1 MYIRRLAFV
10 STLLAPVLLGSALNA
25 ADKQS
30 IKGPGKAI
38 LGITMTPPSTADLEK
53 AIDPTLGS
61 TDGATATNG
70 GKVTP
75 GQTGTPFLPSP
86 GGKVTPGQT
95 GTQTAGGS
103 STTRSGTKPTNP
115 GDKVNFDTGV
125 AVINVH
131 PDTAASNMGIKKGD
145 IITRVNG
152 RTISS
157 MEDLRQEVSSRE
169 PGDPVEV
176 EYMRAGK
183 AYKGNNYLGD
193 WPENIP
199 WTPIDRAAEQS
210 YRNAQKESFER
221 RVEKLAKLKDEN
233 AKMQDEIAQAE
244 AKQNATDQGLLAK
257 DPESFARMEA
267 AKPARDLLST
277 MDKALANGAMDAPIN
292 ATQLPT
298 VLPAWQLAYA
308 LKVDETPKLA
318 QNPQADSV
326 SPVQVA
332 LAGSSENQTGI
343 AVSFHYGFS
352 VQDR

>member
-1 MYIRRLAFV
+1 MSVRRLAFF

-25 ADKQS
+25 ADPPSKS
-30 IKGPGKAI
+30 GKNKAI
-38 LGITMTPPSTADLEK
+38 LGITMTPPSTSDLEK
-53 AIDPTLGS
+53 AINPTVGT
-61 TDGATATNG
+61 TDGTTAG

-75 GQTGTPFLPSP
+75 GQTG
-86 GGKVTPGQT
+86 GQT
-95 GTQTAGGS
+95 GSG
-103 STTRSGTKPTNP
+103 STTTRPGTKPTNP

-145 IITRVNG
+145 IITKVNG
-152 RTISS
+152 RTINS

-176 EYMRAGK
+176 EYLRAGK

-233 AKMQDEIAQAE
+233 ARLQNDIAQAE

-257 DPESFARMEA
+257 DPESFARMED

-277 MDKALANGAMDAPIN
+277 MDKALANGALDAPIN
-292 ATQLPT
+292 ATQAPT
-298 VLPAWQLAYA
+298 VLPAWQLAYD
-308 LKVDETPKLA
+308 LKVDETQKLV
-318 QNPQADSV
+318 QDPQTDSM

-332 LAGSSENQTGI
+332 LAGSADDQTGF

>member
-1 MYIRRLAFV
+1 MSVRRLAFV

-25 ADKQS
+25 ADPTSK
-30 IKGPGKAI
+30 KGPNKAI
-38 LGITMTPPSTADLEK
+38 LGITMTPPSTSDLEK
-53 AIDPTLGS
+53 AIDPTLGT
-61 TDGATATNG
+61 TDGATAGNG

-75 GQTGTPFLPSP
+75 GQTN
-86 GGKVTPGQT
+86 GQT
-95 GTQTAGGS
+95 GTQTGTQTGGQTAGGS
-103 STTRSGTKPTNP
+103 STTTRPGTKTTNP

-145 IITRVNG
+145 IITKVNG

-176 EYMRAGK
+176 EYMRSGK

-221 RVEKLAKLKDEN
+221 RVDKLAKLKDEN
-233 AKMQDEIAQAE
+233 ARMQDEIAQAE
-244 AKQNATDQGLLAK
+244 AKQNATDQGILAK
-257 DPESFARMEA
+257 DPESFARMEE

-308 LKVDETPKLA
+308 LKVDEAQKLV

-326 SPVQVA
+326 TPVQVA
-332 LAGSSENQTGI
+332 LAGSTEDQTGL
-343 AVSFHYGFS
+343 AVSFRYGFN